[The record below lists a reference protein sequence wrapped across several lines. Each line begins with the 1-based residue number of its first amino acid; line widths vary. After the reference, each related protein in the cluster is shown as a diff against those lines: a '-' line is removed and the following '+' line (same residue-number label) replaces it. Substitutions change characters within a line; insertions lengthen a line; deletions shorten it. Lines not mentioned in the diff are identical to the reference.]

1 MSHIHKTRKYL
12 AIAMAI
18 LLAVAVPAQALLAEP
33 AISIQHAPLSIHV
46 DASLQNSFL
55 FAEFQSISDISIQVC
70 SDAACLST
78 SLEHNQFDLYLCSS
92 KNTYLELLIANGS
105 IAPIAD
111 QALIA
116 YVQSMI
122 PSLAAYIMRNEALYP
137 FPIDLETY
145 NNRVFFPDLFEKFDL
160 GSVPNTIEEYI
171 DLAYHW
177 YSSSEYPNR
186 AMAYKLDSGD
196 VLAQTQHDLLERML
210 VAYVHSICHG
220 KGAEEPVDFSFDSPA
235 FRAMLEKYKSF
246 AMLEL
251 NDRAREAERA
261 VMNNLTDPEY
271 LARGDIKRQV
281 FAQPYISSF
290 LEYEQHVLF
299 DPAWDAEST
308 PAVHTNTSFFLLNAN
323 SQNKKAAL
331 SFLKAYANQ
340 MDASS
345 AMRLYP
351 NGSYPFNQ
359 DEVSAYREIAAHY
372 CFGACTRYIRILLSD
387 IDAPG
392 LIMDYCTGKSQITE
406 DQIISMLDVSLSKAI
421 ENSNQCAVP

>member
-1 MSHIHKTRKYL
+1 MSNIHKTRKYL

-18 LLAVAVPAQALLAEP
+18 LLVVAIPAQALLAEP
-33 AISIQHAPLSIHV
+33 SISIQHAPLRIHV
-46 DASLQNSFL
+46 DASLQSSFL

-78 SLEHNQFDLYLCSS
+78 SLEHNRFDLYLCSS
-92 KNTYLELLIANGS
+92 RNTDLEMLIANGS

-116 YVQSMI
+116 NVQSTV
-122 PSLAAYIMRNEALYP
+122 PSLAAYIMRNEALYA

-160 GSVPNTIEEYI
+160 GSVPNTIDEYI

-196 VLAQTQHDLLERML
+196 VLAQTQHALLERML
-210 VAYVHSICHG
+210 VAYVHSLCHG
-220 KGAEEPVDFSFDSPA
+220 KSAEEPVDFSFDTPA
-235 FRAMLEKYKSF
+235 FRAMLEKYKAF
-246 AMLEL
+246 AALEL
-251 NDRAREAERA
+251 SDRARKAERA
-261 VMNNLTDPEY
+261 VMHNLTNPEY
-271 LARGDIKRQV
+271 LARGDIRRQV
-281 FAQPYISSF
+281 FAQPYISPF

-323 SQNKKAAL
+323 SQNKEAAL
-331 SFLKAYANQ
+331 RFLNACAEQ
-340 MDASS
+340 MDDSS
-345 AMRLYP
+345 AMRLFP
-351 NGSYPFNQ
+351 GKSWHFN
-359 DEVSAYREIAAHY
+359 ENAVAAYREIAAHH
-372 CFGACTRYIRILLSD
+372 CFGACARYIRILLSD

-392 LIMDYCTGKSQITE
+392 LIMDYCTGKSHLTE
-406 DQIISMLDVSLSKAI
+406 DQTLHALDSSLA
-421 ENSNQCAVP
+421 EALGRRP

>member
-18 LLAVAVPAQALLAEP
+18 LLAVAIPAQTLLAEP
-33 AISIQHAPLSIHV
+33 AISIQHAPLRIHV

-92 KNTYLELLIANGS
+92 RNTDLELLIANGS

-116 YVQSMI
+116 NVQSMI
-122 PSLAAYIMRNEALYP
+122 PSLAAYIMRNEALYA

-145 NNRVFFPDLFEKFDL
+145 NTRVFFPDLFEKFDL
-160 GSVPNTIEEYI
+160 GSVPNTIDEYI

-210 VAYVHSICHG
+210 VAYVHSLCHG
-220 KGAEEPVDFSFDSPA
+220 KSAEESVDFSFDAPA
-235 FRAMLEKYKSF
+235 FHAMLEKYKSF
-246 AMLEL
+246 AALEL
-251 NDRAREAERA
+251 NGRAREAERA
-261 VMNNLTDPEY
+261 VMNNLTTPEY

-290 LEYEQHVLF
+290 LEYNQHVLF

-323 SQNKKAAL
+323 SPNKVAAL

-351 NGSYPFNQ
+351 NESYPFNE
-359 DEVSAYREIAAHY
+359 DAVSAYREIAAHY

-392 LIMDYCTGKSQITE
+392 LIMDYCTDKSQITE
-406 DQIISMLDVSLSKAI
+406 DQMISMLDISLSKAI
-421 ENSNQCAVP
+421 ENSNQYAVP

>member
-33 AISIQHAPLSIHV
+33 AISIQRTPLSIHV
-46 DASLQNSFL
+46 DASLQSSFL

-92 KNTYLELLIANGS
+92 NNTDLEMLIANGS

-116 YVQSMI
+116 NIQSMI
-122 PSLAAYIMRNEALYP
+122 PSLAAYTMRNEALYA

-160 GSVPNTIEEYI
+160 GSVPNTIDEYI

-210 VAYVHSICHG
+210 VAYVHSLCHG
-220 KGAEEPVDFSFDSPA
+220 KSADEPVDFSFDAPA

-246 AMLEL
+246 AVLEL
-251 NDRAREAERA
+251 NGRAREAERA
-261 VMNNLTDPEY
+261 VMNNLTNPEY

-323 SQNKKAAL
+323 SQNKEAAL

-345 AMRLYP
+345 AMRLHP
-351 NGSYPFNQ
+351 NESYPFNE
-359 DEVSAYREIAAHY
+359 DVVSAYREIAAHY

-392 LIMDYCTGKSQITE
+392 LIMDYCTGKSQLTA
-406 DQIISMLDVSLSKAI
+406 DQIINTLDVSLSKAI
-421 ENSNQCAVP
+421 ENSNQYAVP